1 PLLRGLHRFSVVAL
15 ELRVMIPQALDLLS
29 QRTRVPA
36 LTDDEGDGA
45 DEGDEES
52 PEQWVPCV
60 FRHKTLFRR
69 LTAGLLIVPS
79 LRAVADRP
87 PGLPP
92 GPSQQGRCRLSPIRP
107 LRKRGDRIIGR
118 TRELTS

>member
-1 PLLRGLHRFSVVAL
+1 ELLFGGQALECPHRGLQNGLGLLLGPLLRGLHRFSVVAL

-92 GPSQQGRCRLSPIRP
+92 GPS
-107 LRKRGDRIIGR
+107 
-118 TRELTS
+118 